1 MKSDYRIRAQK
12 FLDNIL
18 PYISDVLTDTWVVGK
33 IVEEYNVTHSR
44 KIEIH
49 EGSARCALVTSDYV
63 IKWDYSAESVE
74 EIGGCEKEWEVYQQ
88 AKREGMAYLLA
99 ECTLIEREGVVF
111 EIMPRIPAIGRKSHK
126 ANDIAEMLT
135 DEEYCWLSDIGLL
148 RDMHSWNWGIK
159 YNKPVIIDYAF
170 LED

>member
-18 PYISDVLTDTWVVGK
+18 PYISDVLTDTRAVGK
-33 IVEEYNVTHSR
+33 IVEEYNIAHSR
-44 KIEIH
+44 KIEVH

-63 IKWDYSAESVE
+63 VKWDYDAENVE
-74 EIGGCEKEWEVYQQ
+74 EIGGCEKEWKVYQQ
-88 AKREGMAYLLA
+88 AKCAGMAYLLA
-99 ECTLIEREGVVF
+99 ECTLVERAGVVF
-111 EIMPRIPAIGRKSHK
+111 EIMPRIPAIGREYHK
-126 ANDIAEMLT
+126 HTDIAEMLT
-135 DEEYCWLSDIGLL
+135 DEEFRWLSDTGLL